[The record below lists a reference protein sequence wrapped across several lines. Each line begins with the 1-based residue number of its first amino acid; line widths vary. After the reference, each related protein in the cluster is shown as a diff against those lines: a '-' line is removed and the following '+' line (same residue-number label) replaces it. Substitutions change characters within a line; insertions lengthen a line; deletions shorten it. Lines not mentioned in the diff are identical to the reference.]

1 MGWALGAEVVH
12 IAEEISGIPREPGTV
27 TATRDGAGHIG
38 AVQQDV
44 PLRYRSVPSREAILA
59 STSPFE
65 QPWKER
71 LLAQLER
78 EGRLPGGEPCEVQVM
93 RLGPFLIV
101 AIGGAPFVETGR
113 AIEVRLATTPGIAA
127 VLVLGYANGS
137 AGYLC
142 TAQANAEGGYEPAK
156 AYFNTQRPG
165 PFADDTE
172 AALIEAAAALAQ
184 RLA

>member
-1 MGWALGAEVVH
+1 MGRALGAEVVH
-12 IAEEISGIPREPGTV
+12 AAEEVSGIPREPGTV
-27 TATRDGAGHIG
+27 TPTWDGTGGLG
-38 AVQQDV
+38 AVHHDV
-44 PLRYRSVPSREAILA
+44 PLRYRSVPSRDEILA

-71 LLAQLER
+71 LLTQLER
-78 EGRLPGGEPCEVQVM
+78 EGQLPGGEPCEVQVV

-101 AIGGAPFVETGR
+101 AIGGEPFVETGR
-113 AIEVRLATTPGIAA
+113 AIETRLATTPGIAA

-142 TAQANAEGGYEPAK
+142 TAQANAEGGYESAQ

-165 PFADDTE
+165 PFTDDTE
-172 AALIEAAAALAQ
+172 AALIAAAATLAQ